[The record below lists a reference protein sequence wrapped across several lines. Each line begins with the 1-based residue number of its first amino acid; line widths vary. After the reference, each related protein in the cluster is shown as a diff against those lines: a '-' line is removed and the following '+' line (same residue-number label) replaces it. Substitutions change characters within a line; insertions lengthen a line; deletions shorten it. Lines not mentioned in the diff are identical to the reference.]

1 MGLDSIKNDI
11 PEIYLKIVSLPVKAK
26 TRKLRVRWSID
37 TSQELEAFHG
47 MGLFKWILEINGKQY
62 LNEKYKEE
70 YKQFNLPIARIVCRI
85 QKKEK

>member
-37 TSQELEAFHG
+37 TSQELQAFHG
-47 MGLFKWILEINGKQY
+47 ADLFKWILEINGKQY

-70 YKQFNLPIARIVCRI
+70 YKQFNLPIARIVSRI